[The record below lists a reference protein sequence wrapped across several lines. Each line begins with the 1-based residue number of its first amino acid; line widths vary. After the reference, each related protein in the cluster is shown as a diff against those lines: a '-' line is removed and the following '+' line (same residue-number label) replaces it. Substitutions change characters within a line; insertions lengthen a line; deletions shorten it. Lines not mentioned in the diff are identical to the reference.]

1 MLGRLVLRPGTL
13 FTVGGRAIDGGFN
26 VEVAFRDPGATQDLI
41 LRAGVRL
48 SVPLF
53 NPLKLTFG
61 YDVYGRQVFQPT
73 DNTPSPGFAFAGDAT
88 IGLTL
93 QFAGARQSW

>member
-1 MLGRLVLRPGTL
+1 M
-13 FTVGGRAIDGGFN
+13 
-26 VEVAFRDPGATQDLI
+26 
-41 LRAGVRL
+41 RL

-73 DNTPSPGFAFAGDAT
+73 DGTPSPGFAFAGDAT
-88 IGLTL
+88 IGLSL
-93 QFAGARQSW
+93 AFAGARQSW